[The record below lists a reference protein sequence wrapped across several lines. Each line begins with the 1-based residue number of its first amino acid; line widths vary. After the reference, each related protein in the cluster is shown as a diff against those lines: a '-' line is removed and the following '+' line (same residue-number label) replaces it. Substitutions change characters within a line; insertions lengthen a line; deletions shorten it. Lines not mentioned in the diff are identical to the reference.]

1 MIEPRPKRS
10 VAALR
15 DPKGWLPG
23 GKQLQFLA
31 TKVMAPRCPG
41 LIERPRLDGMTAQ
54 LPAKRLAVIKAPAGF
69 GKTSL
74 ATVWSERLRE
84 GGNAVAWLTIDADDD
99 APPRFLFYVAQ
110 ALQRACKE
118 VGTAAS
124 DVIRE
129 SFLIGSAAVMAMLI
143 NDLADVDEEVYLFL
157 DNYHWISHPEIHEV
171 VVFFLTHAP
180 SHCHVVIT
188 TRTEPVFPL
197 ASLRAQNSLLEIDAP
212 ALRFDLQ
219 ETRAFLAQE
228 KLGALAP
235 SSVELMHRKTEGW
248 PASLRIVASTTSRL
262 GKDIEGYLR
271 NLSGTQRPI
280 GAYLAEMLDGLPRE
294 LVLFMLRT
302 AILDRL
308 SPPLCDAVTRTKS
321 GRQQL
326 GLMEKRQ
333 MLLTPLDREGQW
345 YRYHALLAEYL
356 KQRLE
361 TDFGDEV
368 PELHRRAAD
377 WYASQELWTEAVQHA
392 IAAGEPDRA
401 VNWIRNCAMS
411 LIKKGDLFTLLGW
424 QRQFPTT
431 LIRGQPEIRL
441 AIAWGLALAM
451 RFEESLR
458 LLREIE
464 HDADAAQSTAEDT
477 IRCECLAIRS
487 VAVVLSDDSETALS
501 LGQDCLD
508 RSIDP
513 WTANV
518 ASNVVRL
525 GRLKAGDLKK
535 FYATPWIPYSLD
547 EDRRNVF
554 ASVYRRCIQGM
565 AEAQQMHL
573 TVADRYYVEGLE
585 LAEQHVG
592 PNSVA
597 AALPASLLAGIR
609 YEQGRLDEA
618 ESMLIDRLPLIST
631 GAMLE
636 CVWSAYAVMA
646 KIAACRVHIERAHT
660 LLERA
665 ENQGTERGWGR
676 LAAAALAERARLYFN
691 EGRVGEG
698 AGCVDRLARL
708 ATEYPV
714 STTCAWSDV
723 HRYAGVARAHL
734 ASLEG
739 RFDEAISSLKG
750 LRQEAQSVHNHY
762 LATRVATMISVVLLR
777 ADRVNDALNGFR
789 GVLNIAAQAGLYQ
802 TILDEGPQVGILLTT
817 LQENSE
823 RTGGSPELTRYIGR
837 LIAGWQSRHGSQAE
851 PAPSAAIVESLSA
864 RERDILQLIAQ
875 GLSNKEVAR
884 SLVIAPE
891 TVKSHVKHIFKKLG
905 AEKRAQAVSR
915 AQSFGIVGTH

>member
-1 MIEPRPKRS
+1 
-10 VAALR
+10 V
-15 DPKGWLPG
+15 WPG
-23 GKQLQFLA
+23 GKHLQFLA
-31 TKVMAPRCPG
+31 TKVVAPRCPG

-54 LPAKRLAVIKAPAGF
+54 LPTKRLAVIKGPAGF

-74 ATVWSERLRE
+74 ASVWSERLRE
-84 GGNAVAWLTIDADDD
+84 GGNAVAWLTIDPDDD

-110 ALQRACKE
+110 ALQRACKAL
-118 VGTAAS
+118 GTAAS
-124 DVIRE
+124 DMIRE
-129 SFLIGSAAVMAMLI
+129 SFLAGSDAVMSMLI

-157 DNYHWISHPEIHEV
+157 ENYHWIAHPEIHEV

-188 TRTEPVFPL
+188 TRAEPVFPL
-197 ASLRAQNSLLEIDAP
+197 ASLRAQNRLLEIDAP

-262 GKDIEGYLR
+262 GKDIDGYLHG
-271 NLSGTQRPI
+271 LSGTQRPI
-280 GAYLAEMLDGLPRE
+280 GAYLTEMLDGLPRD
-294 LVLFMLRT
+294 LVSFMLRT
-302 AILDRL
+302 AILDCL
-308 SPPLCDAVTRTKS
+308 SPQLCDAVTRTKS
-321 GRQQL
+321 GREQL

-345 YRYHALLAEYL
+345 YRYHALLADYL
-356 KQRLE
+356 RQRLE

-377 WYASQELWTEAVQHA
+377 WYASQEFWTEAVQHA
-392 IAAGEPDRA
+392 IAAGEGDRA
-401 VNWIRNCAMS
+401 VDWIRNCAMS
-411 LIKKGDLFTLLGW
+411 LVKKGDLFTLLGW

-458 LLREIE
+458 LLRDIE
-464 HDADAAQSTAEDT
+464 QDADATNSAADETT
-477 IRCECLAIRS
+477 RCECLAIRS
-487 VAVVLSDDSETALS
+487 VAVALNDDSETALS
-501 LGQDCLD
+501 VAQDCLD
-508 RSIDP
+508 RSTDP

-518 ASNVVRL
+518 ASNVVRF

-554 ASVYRRCIQGM
+554 ASVYRRCIQGL

-597 AALPASLLAGIR
+597 AALPASLLASLR

-646 KIAACRVHIERAHT
+646 KIAACRIHIERAHA

-665 ENQGTERGWGR
+665 ENHGTERGWGR
-676 LAAAALAERARLYFN
+676 LAAAAVAERARLYFN

-708 ATEYPV
+708 AAEYPV
-714 STTCAWSDV
+714 STACAWSDV

-734 ASLEG
+734 AASEG
-739 RFDEAISSLKG
+739 RYDEAIASLKG

-762 LATRVATMISVVLLR
+762 FATRVATLMSVVLLR

-789 GVLNIAAQAGLYQ
+789 GVLNISAQAGLYQ

-817 LQENSE
+817 LQENAE
-823 RTGGSPELTRYIGR
+823 RTGGSHELTRYIGR
-837 LIAGWQSRHGSQAE
+837 LLAGWQSRHGSQAE

-891 TVKSHVKHIFKKLG
+891 TVKSHVKNIFKKLG

-915 AQSFGIVGTH
+915 AQSFGIVGTP

>member
-1 MIEPRPKRS
+1 
-10 VAALR
+10 
-15 DPKGWLPG
+15 
-23 GKQLQFLA
+23 
-31 TKVMAPRCPG
+31 
-41 LIERPRLDGMTAQ
+41 MTAQ

-345 YRYHALLAEYL
+345 YRYHALLAEY
-356 KQRLE
+356 QRR
-361 TDFGDEV
+361 
-368 PELHRRAAD
+368 PRRRRRRMRRSSRA
-377 WYASQELWTEAVQHA
+377 
-392 IAAGEPDRA
+392 PCDR
-401 VNWIRNCAMS
+401 
-411 LIKKGDLFTLLGW
+411 
-424 QRQFPTT
+424 
-431 LIRGQPEIRL
+431 
-441 AIAWGLALAM
+441 
-451 RFEESLR
+451 
-458 LLREIE
+458 
-464 HDADAAQSTAEDT
+464 
-477 IRCECLAIRS
+477 
-487 VAVVLSDDSETALS
+487 
-501 LGQDCLD
+501 
-508 RSIDP
+508 
-513 WTANV
+513 
-518 ASNVVRL
+518 
-525 GRLKAGDLKK
+525 
-535 FYATPWIPYSLD
+535 
-547 EDRRNVF
+547 
-554 ASVYRRCIQGM
+554 
-565 AEAQQMHL
+565 
-573 TVADRYYVEGLE
+573 
-585 LAEQHVG
+585 
-592 PNSVA
+592 
-597 AALPASLLAGIR
+597 
-609 YEQGRLDEA
+609 
-618 ESMLIDRLPLIST
+618 IS
-631 GAMLE
+631 G
-636 CVWSAYAVMA
+636 
-646 KIAACRVHIERAHT
+646 
-660 LLERA
+660 
-665 ENQGTERGWGR
+665 
-676 LAAAALAERARLYFN
+676 
-691 EGRVGEG
+691 
-698 AGCVDRLARL
+698 VD
-708 ATEYPV
+708 
-714 STTCAWSDV
+714 
-723 HRYAGVARAHL
+723 
-734 ASLEG
+734 
-739 RFDEAISSLKG
+739 G
-750 LRQEAQSVHNHY
+750 LR
-762 LATRVATMISVVLLR
+762 VV
-777 ADRVNDALNGFR
+777 GC
-789 GVLNIAAQAGLYQ
+789 
-802 TILDEGPQVGILLTT
+802 P
-817 LQENSE
+817 
-823 RTGGSPELTRYIGR
+823 
-837 LIAGWQSRHGSQAE
+837 
-851 PAPSAAIVESLSA
+851 
-864 RERDILQLIAQ
+864 
-875 GLSNKEVAR
+875 
-884 SLVIAPE
+884 
-891 TVKSHVKHIFKKLG
+891 
-905 AEKRAQAVSR
+905 
-915 AQSFGIVGTH
+915 